1 MTTTPSADVRSASDL
16 LNLDDEFSAAEL
28 ELRAR
33 VREFV
38 DRRVR
43 PHIGDWFD
51 RAHFPVE
58 LVPELAELG
67 LLGLHLPGYG
77 CAGGTAVEY
86 GIAIQELEAGDSGI
100 RTFVSV
106 QGSLAMS
113 AIHKHGSEGQ
123 KQEWL
128 PRMARGEVIGCFG
141 LTEAGAGS
149 DPSSM
154 TTNARRRSG
163 RVGAERR
170 EAVDRTRL
178 DRRHRHHLGED
189 RRGAARVRGAD
200 RLTGFHR
207 HPDRAEAVDA
217 RFGAVRHP
225 ARRRAPARG
234 CRCFRVRSG

>member
-1 MTTTPSADVRSASDL
+1 VTSRPSVETARSASDL
-16 LNLDDEFSAAEL
+16 LNLDDEFTSTEL

-43 PHIGDWFD
+43 PSIGEWFD
-51 RAHFPVE
+51 KAYFPVE

-67 LLGLHLPGYG
+67 LLGLHLRGYG

-113 AIHKHGSEGQ
+113 AIHRHGSEEQ
-123 KQEWL
+123 KHAWL
-128 PRMARGEVIGCFG
+128 PRMAKGEVIGCFG

-149 DPSSM
+149 DPSSI
-154 TTNARRRSG
+154 TTHARREG
-163 RVGAERR
+163 G
-170 EAVDRTRL
+170 
-178 DRRHRHHLGED
+178 
-189 RRGAARVRGAD
+189 
-200 RLTGFHR
+200 
-207 HPDRAEAVDA
+207 
-217 RFGAVRHP
+217 
-225 ARRRAPARG
+225 
-234 CRCFRVRSG
+234 